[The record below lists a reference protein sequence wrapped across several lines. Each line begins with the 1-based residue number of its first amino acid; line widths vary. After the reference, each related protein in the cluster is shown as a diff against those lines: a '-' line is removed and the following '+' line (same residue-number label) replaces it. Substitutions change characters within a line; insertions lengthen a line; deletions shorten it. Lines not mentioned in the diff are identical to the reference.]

1 MNLFISPCTDPY
13 WNLAA
18 EEILLKTSTENWLF
32 LYVNKP
38 CVVVGKHQTTQKEI
52 NPLYIYRNNVLVARR
67 LSGGGAVYHDE
78 GNLNFSYIRTM
89 DHGENLSYQMITQSM
104 VAFLTELVPEIRLSA
119 RNDLLLGENKISG
132 SAMHVFKNRVLAH
145 GTLLINCDLTHL
157 SSALKGNPERFKDKS
172 IASHRSPVMNLSQ
185 VNARLT
191 PLLLITLFAE
201 YLVKKEAMVQF
212 THLPSITQELIS
224 DLAVS
229 RYRTSE
235 WIYGYSPRYLYQNT
249 VLAQTSKIAYQLE
262 VEKGIIEDFI
272 IVEGELN
279 SDIKLLFNKLI
290 GISHN
295 IFALL
300 EGPFMGPVNA
310 AEQQLFQS
318 LI

>member
-229 RYRTSE
+229 RYQTSE

-295 IFALL
+295 IYALL

>member
-229 RYRTSE
+229 RYQTSE

>member
-229 RYRTSE
+229 RYQTSE

-300 EGPFMGPVNA
+300 EGPFMGHVNA